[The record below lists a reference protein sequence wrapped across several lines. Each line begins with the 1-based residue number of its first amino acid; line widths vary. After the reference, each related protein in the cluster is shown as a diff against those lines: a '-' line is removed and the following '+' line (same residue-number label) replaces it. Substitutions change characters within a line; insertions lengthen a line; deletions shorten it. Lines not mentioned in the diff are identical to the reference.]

1 MIRHYDK
8 KLSMSLIGDNLYCM
22 VFGTLKALCPDF
34 TRLNPVE
41 IWMAAKE
48 LTEKLVEC
56 PAPEE
61 LMDMFVE
68 ELEEDC
74 SKVSSSKVSSSKVS
88 GGANNGNLEHLH
100 SGTFTIIVIVS
111 ICQLSARRKKV
122 ADAAELIKLLLPLC
136 NKHEMFDTLMQ
147 SFSKKEQSML
157 LLNKKVDI
165 LTYEFMQMEGDN
177 ESMRQAFTTF
187 FETASTLSPE
197 SITSNLLAFNLFNLQ
212 NGHILDD
219 LILKMYDALLAK
231 AAPGSHFEI
240 IAGNKNVAHE
250 GSTQLNADLPKDAN
264 LAGMLGAINQLKQL
278 K

>member
-8 KLSMSLIGDNLYCM
+8 KLSMSLIVDNLYCM
-22 VFGTLKALCPDF
+22 VFSTLKALCPDF

-41 IWMAAKE
+41 IWMAAKD
-48 LTEKLVEC
+48 LTEKLEKC

-68 ELEEDC
+68 ELESECD
-74 SKVSSSKVSSSKVS
+74 SDNDSFLV
-88 GGANNGNLEHLH
+88 LM
-100 SGTFTIIVIVS
+100 IS

-122 ADAAELIKLLLPLC
+122 TNAAELIKALLPLC

-165 LTYEFMQMEGDN
+165 LSYEFKQMEGDN
-177 ESMRQAFTTF
+177 ETMRQAFTAF

-197 SITSNLLAFNLFNLQ
+197 SITSNLLAFNLFNLR

-219 LILKMYDALLAK
+219 LILKMYDALLSK
-231 AAPGSHFEI
+231 AGPGNHFEI

-250 GSTQLNADLPKDAN
+250 GSTQMNADLPKDAN